1 MINDHESVHDQ
12 LGSRSTSGPVVDHV
26 QHWTDGA
33 MSSRACIKYIFARG
47 AAAGFL
53 MILKKFIPFNNNEK
67 SSAKM
72 IMDF

>member
-1 MINDHESVHDQ
+1 MEQ
-12 LGSRSTSGPVVDHV
+12 CP
-26 QHWTDGA
+26 
-33 MSSRACIKYIFARG
+33 RARVLKIYFARG